1 MLYVRE
7 EVEMIGWIFKIVLF
21 IGKEVI
27 KEEVL
32 KWLSFVVV
40 VYIVVYGS
48 VEIGE
53 IVLVLNFIWKFWRF
67 EMEDFFLII
76 IDVLN
81 V

>member
-1 MLYVRE
+1 
-7 EVEMIGWIFKIVLF
+7 MIGWIFKIVLF